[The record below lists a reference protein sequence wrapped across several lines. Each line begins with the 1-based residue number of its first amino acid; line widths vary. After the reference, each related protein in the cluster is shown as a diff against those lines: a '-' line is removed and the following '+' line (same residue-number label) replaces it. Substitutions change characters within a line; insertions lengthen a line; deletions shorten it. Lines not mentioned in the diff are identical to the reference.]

1 MAITSLHLSRAGE
14 SAVRSM
20 MTETAEGVSERVRHL
35 AQSEFELTRME
46 EERNHRRQLLLNAQ
60 ETTPG
65 TDTRSHMD
73 LRARAHRDWLFMRNR
88 AAEHANYCERKR
100 EDLRIATR
108 HAARMVESSRYLANV
123 PGIADGLDDVL
134 NAAPSNRSTT
144 RAPLAYPVLSTR
156 DYHDEIRRLNI
167 HHFYIRRF
175 NIRRGAVDP
184 DNRPFDVD
192 TDDEADAAIRQEQQ
206 EQTPGARNAEDE
218 AVEVMA
224 AAATLA
230 KLIAEKVPLVR
241 TRLAQQGVTAVDETI
256 AEELQAQG
264 GDVDCAVEL
273 LAFLAR
279 AGGPEYV
286 SPDYGPIAGWV
297 DSAERA
303 EESEEEEDSAE
314 ESEHLRP
321 YQTERV
327 LALPSPTT
335 KENLRTLMA
344 LVDVAGDGMKKG
356 EVLSE
361 GTWLEM
367 CNTLKEIYAQVDIAR
382 V

>member
-1 MAITSLHLSRAGE
+1 M
-14 SAVRSM
+14 RSM
-20 MTETAEGVSERVRHL
+20 MTETAEGVSERVRDL
-35 AQSEFELTRME
+35 AQSEFELTRMDE
-46 EERNHRRQLLLNAQ
+46 QRNHLHRLLLNAQ
-60 ETTPG
+60 ESTPG

-73 LRARAHRDWLFMRNR
+73 LRTRAHRDWLSMRNR
-88 AAEHANYCERKR
+88 AAEHANYCLRKR

-123 PGIADGLDDVL
+123 PGIADGLDDVVD
-134 NAAPSNRSTT
+134 AARLSLRFCD
-144 RAPLAYPVLSTR
+144 PLAYPVLSTQ

-167 HHFYIRRF
+167 HHFYIRRL
-175 NIRRGAVDP
+175 NIRRGDVDP

-206 EQTPGARNAEDE
+206 EQTPGASNAEDE

-230 KLIAEKVPLVR
+230 KLLAEKVPLVR
-241 TRLAQQGVTAVDETI
+241 TRLALQGVTAVDETI

-264 GDVDCAVEL
+264 GDVDCTVEILAL
-273 LAFLAR
+273 LAREVADFEAVPVAER
-279 AGGPEYV
+279 AEEREEEE
-286 SPDYGPIAGWV
+286 

-303 EESEEEEDSAE
+303 EESEEEEDSAESAE

-327 LALPSPTT
+327 LAPPSPTT

-367 CNTLKEIYAQVDIAR
+367 CNTLKAIYAQVDIAR